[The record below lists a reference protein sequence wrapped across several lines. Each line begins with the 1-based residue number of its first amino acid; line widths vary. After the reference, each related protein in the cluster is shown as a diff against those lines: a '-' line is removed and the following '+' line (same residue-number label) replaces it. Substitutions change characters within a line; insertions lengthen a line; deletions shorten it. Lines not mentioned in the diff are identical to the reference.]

1 MALAALA
8 TEGRCAHAAST
19 SGLTWEASVTIADM
33 HALNADQIIYW
44 NGVGGR
50 KWTDRQE
57 LQDEVLAP
65 ASELLF
71 ARAEVE
77 LGERVIDI
85 GCGCGSTTL
94 ELARRV
100 GPKGSVVG
108 VDVSVPM
115 LARARERVLPGMPV
129 EFIEADATVYRFPP
143 ARTDLLCSRFGVMF
157 FAQPTLSFAN
167 LRSAL
172 RSGGRLVFVCWRA
185 PEENPWLALALTEV
199 YKHVPPLPASGPE
212 DPGPFSFANADRVHR
227 ILDQAGFSAIVL
239 EPVDFFIDLAT
250 GRGLDGALAT
260 ALEIGPAS
268 RALEGQSPE
277 SREKAAGA
285 IRAALA
291 PFQQGEA
298 VPLAAAIWIVTA
310 NNR

>member
-1 MALAALA
+1 
-8 TEGRCAHAAST
+8 
-19 SGLTWEASVTIADM
+19 VTIADM
-33 HALNADQIIYW
+33 HALNADQITYW
-44 NGVGGR
+44 NGAGGR
-50 KWTDRQE
+50 KWTDRQA
-57 LQDEVLAP
+57 LQDVVLAP
-65 ASELLF
+65 VSALLF
-71 ARAEVE
+71 ARTNVE
-77 LGERVIDI
+77 PGERVIDI
-85 GCGCGSTTL
+85 GCGCGSTTI

-100 GPKGSVVG
+100 APKGSVVG
-108 VDVSVPM
+108 LDVSVPM

-129 EFIEADATVYRFPP
+129 EFVEADATVYRFPP

-167 LRSAL
+167 MRTAL
-172 RSGGRLVFVCWRA
+172 RSGGRLVFACWRA
-185 PEENPWLALALTEV
+185 PEENPWLVLPLKEV
-199 YKHVPPLPASGPE
+199 YKHVPPLPEIGPE

-227 ILDQAGFSAIVL
+227 ILDQAGFSAIAL
-239 EPVDFFIDLAT
+239 EPVDLFIDVAT

-260 ALEIGPAS
+260 ALEVGPAS

-277 SREKAAGA
+277 ARENAAA
-285 IRAALA
+285 SIRAALA